1 MRKTALLRNAARL
14 ARGLCLVLLG
24 TVSACSGTGDATTL
38 TLWHA
43 WGGQELTALRQVI
56 QRFEAD
62 NPGQRVMALQVPY
75 DKLKDKFLRS
85 AAANGGPDLLI
96 GDADWSGKFAV
107 AGLLRRIDTWFSPQ
121 ELSRFNPRS
130 LTSLR
135 LRDKLYAVPESR
147 EAVALYYNKR
157 LLPKPPATVS
167 EWFNAAERVSVQT
180 NGQVYGLVFNA
191 AFYYA
196 MGYYFGEGG
205 KLFAPDGQV
214 ALNGNAGRATLQMLD
229 QMSRAPGILTSP
241 EYSKGDSLYKQGQ
254 TAMILNGPWA
264 LADYQRVLKAD
275 LGVARLPALAP
286 GKPAAA
292 WVGVKCM
299 MVNAN
304 SDDAQ
309 AERAKAFALHMT
321 SPDVQR
327 LMAQE
332 AGHIPA
338 IDAVQ
343 LPMESPQHVFMAE
356 AAVGTPVS
364 IQSEVSLIWEPMD
377 KAIRQVIAHQS
388 SPEEALAEA
397 ETILNAKL
405 AIVREQKP

>member
-1 MRKTALLRNAARL
+1 
-14 ARGLCLVLLG
+14 
-24 TVSACSGTGDATTL
+24 
-38 TLWHA
+38 
-43 WGGQELTALRQVI
+43 
-56 QRFEAD
+56 
-62 NPGQRVMALQVPY
+62 
-75 DKLKDKFLRS
+75 
-85 AAANGGPDLLI
+85 
-96 GDADWSGKFAV
+96 
-107 AGLLRRIDTWFSPQ
+107 
-121 ELSRFNPRS
+121 
-130 LTSLR
+130 
-135 LRDKLYAVPESR
+135 
-147 EAVALYYNKR
+147 
-157 LLPKPPATVS
+157 
-167 EWFNAAERVSVQT
+167 
-180 NGQVYGLVFNA
+180 
-191 AFYYA
+191 
-196 MGYYFGEGG
+196 
-205 KLFAPDGQV
+205 
-214 ALNGNAGRATLQMLD
+214 
-229 QMSRAPGILTSP
+229 
-241 EYSKGDSLYKQGQ
+241 
-254 TAMILNGPWA
+254 MILNGPWA

-327 LMAQE
+327 LLAQE